1 MLQVEEM
8 IISENILTSNIMET
22 EQVILRNLCI
32 HVYKYAFKVIN
43 KKEVMNAKKSKK
55 RVTRYFQREAK
66 EDRK

>member
-1 MLQVEEM
+1 MEEM

>member
-55 RVTRYFQREAK
+55 K
-66 EDRK
+66 SN